1 MRERFNPNAVC
12 SSKNY
17 TASKRAHKALLK
29 ARHASFALSIK
40 AARAEEAEEITLKRR
55 MLAPS
60 TTTTK
65 TNTTKTNVTTKVF
78 AKLFGKLVEVT
89 KDKFKEAY
97 PNGKLYDS
105 HGNEIFE

>member
-17 TASKRAHKALLK
+17 AASRRAHRALLK
-29 ARHASFALSIK
+29 MKHSSFDFSIK
-40 AARAEEAEEITLKRR
+40 SARAEEAEEISLSRR

-60 TTTTK
+60 TTTK
-65 TNTTKTNVTTKVF
+65 RPVVVTNNKVF
-78 AKLFGKLVEVT
+78 AKLFGKLVEVN

-97 PNGKLYDS
+97 PHGKLYDS
-105 HGNEIFE
+105 HGNEILD